1 MADGN
6 SVEWPPNPCDAL
18 DYCYYYCSDLAA
30 KKAGNVLDASVECE
44 CATTQPRR
52 EQKPSDR
59 FTHYSTLAHSHC
71 LSGSSLDMAAGTV
84 RACVCAG
91 THERP
96 SAWPDYIPLA
106 RPTVELAGL
115 CAAAASSKSIIR
127 VSDYIT
133 SLTLDR
139 SRQVTSLY
147 THQNPW
153 IGATQRLA

>member
-84 RACVCAG
+84 RACVLEPTSG
-91 THERP
+91 RLHGLTIYPWHGRQ
-96 SAWPDYIPLA
+96 SSWPACVP
-106 RPTVELAGL
+106 PP
-115 CAAAASSKSIIR
+115 
-127 VSDYIT
+127 
-133 SLTLDR
+133 
-139 SRQVTSLY
+139 
-147 THQNPW
+147 HPPNP
-153 IGATQRLA
+153 